1 MDAGNFALTAAG
13 CFLLFGM
20 LTGIWKYFHMMTRPD
35 ATAPYYVDICHRTSL
50 QYAFACVVLFLLATN
65 SAWSGPVN
73 FYATL
78 VPILFFASAVF
89 TYWLH
94 GVLKDT
100 DNQLK
105 QPHRLGRGTLPRG
118 IIKTYMLALIAGE
131 IGGTAILLAG
141 FVASY

>member
-1 MDAGNFALTAAG
+1 MDAGNFALTSAG

-20 LTGIWKYFHMMTRPD
+20 LTGIWKYFHMMTRAD
-35 ATAPYYVDICHRTSL
+35 AQAPYYVDICHRTSL

-65 SAWSGPVN
+65 SAWSEQVN
-73 FYATL
+73 WYATV

-100 DNQLK
+100 DNQLA
-105 QPHRLGRGTLPRG
+105 QPHRLGGGTVPRG
-118 IIKTYMLALIAGE
+118 VIKVYMLALIAGE
-131 IGGTAILLAG
+131 IGGTAVLLAG
-141 FVASY
+141 YIASY